1 MDYSVLEFTE
11 AWGKKDKVEWLGPG
25 WEAGGLS
32 LVHVTGL
39 MNKDM
44 RPGRGV
50 RKGLSPPIEMVN
62 IGLFLCPFLSLSPSL

>member
-1 MDYSVLEFTE
+1 M
-11 AWGKKDKVEWLGPG
+11 
-25 WEAGGLS
+25 
-32 LVHVTGL
+32 VHLTGL